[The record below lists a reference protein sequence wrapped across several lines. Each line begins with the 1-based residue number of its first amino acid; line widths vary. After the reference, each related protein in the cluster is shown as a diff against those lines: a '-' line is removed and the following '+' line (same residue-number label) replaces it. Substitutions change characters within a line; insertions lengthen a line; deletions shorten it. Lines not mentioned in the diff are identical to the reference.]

1 MFFQLP
7 EPWENCFCPRKAIV
21 CFEFVGIC
29 ENLGCGVPDK
39 SLDQQRLKW
48 RDRLSFKQARIA
60 VALTLLIGL
69 LFSAIQIAW
78 DLREEQNLIDRTVN
92 QVLATLRESATQAA
106 YGLDETLAARV
117 VSGIFEYEPVY
128 EAVLRDNFNNVLA
141 KRTEAPV
148 SSNRTFLTKLMFGE
162 NQAYEVPLLTGS
174 ANDLVGHLSVK
185 IDTDLIAEGFLNRAT
200 RILTSGILRN
210 LLLGLVLVAFFYAT
224 LTKPLLRLSEQLRKI
239 DPQNPDHTT
248 IDIPASHARDEL
260 GMILQTTRNLID
272 RISITLEKLRTTEK
286 QVRDRESQLNAIVQ
300 NVADGIL
307 TITPTGRIIEYNAA
321 TKQLLGLMR
330 DETPQGRTL
339 HEFLMPRAIP
349 LLEHTL
355 EDLVSHAPG
364 SRAVE
369 KRITLPIVRA
379 DQKEIDVSVALRMI
393 PDAETPLMTAVL
405 NDITVRK
412 RYEEQLVYMANHDT
426 LTNLPNRS
434 MLEHSLSSALKAHRD
449 NVAARRGAT
458 AVLFIDLD
466 RFKVINDSLGHGV
479 GDLLLKAV
487 GQRLQKV
494 IGRQEVVG
502 RLGGDEFLIIIP
514 DLKET
519 QDAAILSQAVLDA
532 LAPAFD
538 IKGRVLFVTPSI
550 GIALYPSDGED
561 FPTLMRNADTAMY
574 SAKSGGGGTYH
585 FFTKTMNES
594 AMARLVIEN
603 DLREALANNQFELH
617 YQPKVDLRTN
627 HICGMEALI
636 RWKQPGR
643 GYISPMQFIP
653 VAEETGLI
661 GKIGEWVIHEVCRQ
675 ISEWDAQSLPPLAIA
690 INLSPRQLIEG
701 HITETISRILKE
713 TGTPAARLVLEVTE
727 TVMMQELKKA
737 ATILDELRHL
747 GLQIAVDD
755 FGTGYSSLAYL
766 KRLPI
771 NSIKIDRSFIRDVT
785 IDTDDAA
792 ITKTIILMGHNLGLN
807 VVAEGVETEE
817 QMEFLRESGC
827 DEVQG
832 FLIATPQPPSEIVHH
847 IRRLAVKEETS

>member
-1 MFFQLP
+1 
-7 EPWENCFCPRKAIV
+7 
-21 CFEFVGIC
+21 
-29 ENLGCGVPDK
+29 LGLRVPDK

-48 RDRLSFKQARIA
+48 RDRLSVKQARIA

-69 LFSAIQIAW
+69 LFSGIQIVW
-78 DLREEQNLIDRTVN
+78 DLREEKSLIDRTVM

-117 VSGIFEYEPVY
+117 VSGLFEYEPVY
-128 EAVLRDNFNNVLA
+128 AAVLRDNFNNILA
-141 KRTEAPV
+141 QKTEQQV
-148 SSNRTFLTKLMFGE
+148 SSNRTVLTKLMFGE
-162 NQAYEVPLLTGS
+162 NQEYEIPLETGS
-174 ANDLVGHLSVK
+174 GRDLVGHLSVK
-185 IDTDLIAEGFLNRAT
+185 IDTDMIADGFLNRAT

-210 LLLGLVLVAFFYAT
+210 LILGLILVVFFYVT
-224 LTKPLLRLSEQLRKI
+224 LTKPLLRVSSLLRKI
-239 DPQNPDHTT
+239 DPQNPTPDA
-248 IDIPASHARDEL
+248 IVIPENHDRDEL
-260 GMILQTTRNLID
+260 GMILRTTRGLIE
-272 RISITLEKLRTTEK
+272 RISATLDKLRTTEQ
-286 QVRDRESQLNAIVQ
+286 QVRDRENQLTAIVQ

-307 TITPTGRIIEYNAA
+307 TITPTGRIVEYNGA

-349 LLEHTL
+349 LLEHSL
-355 EDLVSHAPG
+355 EELAAQS
-364 SRAVE
+364 SENQTTE
-369 KRITLPIVRA
+369 KRLTLPIRRA
-379 DQKEIDVSVALRMI
+379 DQTEIDVSIALRMI
-393 PDAETPLMTAVL
+393 PDAATPMMTAVL
-405 NDITVRK
+405 TDITVRK

-434 MLEHSLSSALKAHRD
+434 MLESSLSKALDKHKEASSTRH
-449 NVAARRGAT
+449 GAT

-466 RFKVINDSLGHGV
+466 RFKVINDSLGHDV

-487 GQRLQKV
+487 AGRLQKV
-494 IGRQEVVG
+494 IGRQEIVG

-538 IKGRVLFVTPSI
+538 IKGRVLFVSPSI

-561 FPTLMRNADTAMY
+561 FPALMRNADTAMY

-603 DLREALANNQFELH
+603 DLREALAQNQFELH

-627 HICGMEALI
+627 RISGLEALI

-661 GKIGEWVIHEVCRQ
+661 GKIGEWVIGEVCRQ
-675 ISEWDAQSLPPLAIA
+675 IAEWDAQSVPPLPIA

-701 HITETISRILKE
+701 RITETISRILTD
-713 TGTPAARLVLEVTE
+713 TGTPAARIVLEVTE
-727 TVMMQELKKA
+727 TVMMQEIKKSA
-737 ATILDELRHL
+737 AILEELRHL

-771 NSIKIDRSFIRDVT
+771 NSIKIDRSFVRDVT

-792 ITKTIILMGHNLGLN
+792 ITRTIIVMGHNLGLK
-807 VVAEGVETEE
+807 VIAEGVETKE
-817 QMEFLRESGC
+817 QMAFLRESEC

-832 FLIATPQPPSEIVHH
+832 FLIATPQPPQEIVKH
-847 IRRLAVKEETS
+847 ILRLSANAETEL

>member
-1 MFFQLP
+1 M
-7 EPWENCFCPRKAIV
+7 
-21 CFEFVGIC
+21 
-29 ENLGCGVPDK
+29 PDK

-48 RDRLSFKQARIA
+48 RDRLSVKQARIA

-69 LFSAIQIAW
+69 LFSGIQIVW
-78 DLREEQNLIDRTVN
+78 DLREEKSLIDRTVM

-117 VSGIFEYEPVY
+117 VSGLFEYEPVY
-128 EAVLRDNFNNVLA
+128 AAVLRDNFNNILA
-141 KRTEAPV
+141 QKTEQQV
-148 SSNRTFLTKLMFGE
+148 SSNRTVLTKLMFGE
-162 NQAYEVPLLTGS
+162 NQEYEIPLETGS
-174 ANDLVGHLSVK
+174 GRDLVGHLSVK
-185 IDTDLIAEGFLNRAT
+185 IDTDMIADGFLNRAT

-210 LLLGLVLVAFFYAT
+210 LILGLILVVFFYVT
-224 LTKPLLRLSEQLRKI
+224 LTKPLLRVSSLLRKI
-239 DPQNPDHTT
+239 DPQNPTPDA
-248 IDIPASHARDEL
+248 IVIPENHDRDEL
-260 GMILQTTRNLID
+260 GMILRTTRGLIE
-272 RISITLEKLRTTEK
+272 RISATLDKLRTTEQ
-286 QVRDRESQLNAIVQ
+286 QVRDRENQLTAIVQ

-307 TITPTGRIIEYNAA
+307 TITPTGRIVEYNGA

-330 DETPQGRTL
+330 DETPQGRIL
-339 HEFLMPRAIP
+339 HEFLMTRAIP
-349 LLEHTL
+349 LLEHSL
-355 EDLVSHAPG
+355 EELAAQS
-364 SRAVE
+364 SENQTTE
-369 KRITLPIVRA
+369 KRLTLPIRRA
-379 DQKEIDVSVALRMI
+379 DQTEIDVSIALRMI
-393 PDAETPLMTAVL
+393 PDAATPMMTAVL
-405 NDITVRK
+405 TDITVRK

-434 MLEHSLSSALKAHRD
+434 MLESSLSKALDKHKEASSTRH
-449 NVAARRGAT
+449 GAT

-466 RFKVINDSLGHGV
+466 RFKVINDSLGHDV

-487 GQRLQKV
+487 AGRLQKV
-494 IGRQEVVG
+494 IGRQEIVG

-538 IKGRVLFVTPSI
+538 IKGRVLFVSPSI

-561 FPTLMRNADTAMY
+561 FPALMRNADTAMY

-603 DLREALANNQFELH
+603 DLREALAQNQFELH

-627 HICGMEALI
+627 RISGLEALI

-661 GKIGEWVIHEVCRQ
+661 GKIGEWVIAEVCRQ
-675 ISEWDAQSLPPLAIA
+675 IAEWDAQSVPPLPIA

-701 HITETISRILKE
+701 RITETISRILTD
-713 TGTPAARLVLEVTE
+713 TGTPAARIVLEVTE
-727 TVMMQELKKA
+727 TVMMQEIKKSA
-737 ATILDELRHL
+737 AILEELRHL

-771 NSIKIDRSFIRDVT
+771 NSIKIDRSFVRDVT

-792 ITKTIILMGHNLGLN
+792 ITRTIIVMGHNLGLK
-807 VVAEGVETEE
+807 VIAEGVETKE
-817 QMEFLRESGC
+817 QMAFLRESEC

-832 FLIATPQPPSEIVHH
+832 FLIATPQPPQEIVKH
-847 IRRLAVKEETS
+847 ILRLSANAETEL

>member
-1 MFFQLP
+1 M
-7 EPWENCFCPRKAIV
+7 CFGSV
-21 CFEFVGIC
+21 DIC

-48 RDRLSFKQARIA
+48 RDRLSVKQARIA

-128 EAVLRDNFNNVLA
+128 EAVLRDNFNNILA
-141 KRTEAPV
+141 KQSEAPI
-148 SSNRTFLTKLMFGE
+148 SSNRTFLTTLMFGE
-162 NQAYEVPLLTGS
+162 NQEYEIPLLTGN
-174 ANDLVGHLSVK
+174 AKDLVGHLSVK
-185 IDTDLIAEGFLNRAT
+185 IDTDMIAGGFINRAT

-224 LTKPLLRLSEQLRKI
+224 LTKPLLRIAEQLRKI
-239 DPQNPDHTT
+239 DPQNPDPEA
-248 IDIPASHARDEL
+248 IEIPTSHARDEL
-260 GMILQTTRNLID
+260 GMILQTTRNLMD
-272 RISITLEKLRTTEK
+272 RISTTLEKLRTTEQ
-286 QVRDRESQLNAIVQ
+286 QVRDRESQLHAIVQ

-307 TITPTGRIIEYNAA
+307 TITPTGRIVEYNAA

-355 EDLVSHAPG
+355 EDLASHAPG
-364 SRAVE
+364 SSAVE

-393 PDAETPLMTAVL
+393 PDAATPLMTAVL

-434 MLEHSLSSALKAHRD
+434 MLEHSLSNALKTHRD
-449 NVAARRGAT
+449 NVAVRRGAT

-494 IGRQEVVG
+494 IGRQEIVG

-561 FPTLMRNADTAMY
+561 FPTLLRNADTAMY

-617 YQPKVDLRTN
+617 YQPKVDLHTDR
-627 HICGMEALI
+627 ICGMEALI

-661 GKIGEWVIHEVCRQ
+661 GKIGEWVIREVCRQ

-701 HITETISRILKE
+701 HITETISRILSE
-713 TGTPAARLVLEVTE
+713 TGTPAARIVLEVTE
-727 TVMMQELKKA
+727 TVMMQEIKKA

-771 NSIKIDRSFIRDVT
+771 NSIKIDRSFVRDVT

-792 ITKTIILMGHNLGLN
+792 ITKTIIAMGHNLGLN
-807 VVAEGVETEE
+807 VVAEGVETNE
-817 QMEFLRESGC
+817 QMDFLRESGC

-847 IRRLAVKEETS
+847 IRRLSAIEQTNS

>member
-1 MFFQLP
+1 
-7 EPWENCFCPRKAIV
+7 
-21 CFEFVGIC
+21 
-29 ENLGCGVPDK
+29 VPDK

-48 RDRLSFKQARIA
+48 RDRLSVKQARIA

-69 LFSAIQIAW
+69 LFSGIQIVW
-78 DLREEQNLIDRTVN
+78 DLREEKSLIDRTVM

-117 VSGIFEYEPVY
+117 VSGLFEYEPVY
-128 EAVLRDNFNNVLA
+128 AAVLRDNFNNILA
-141 KRTEAPV
+141 QKTEQQV
-148 SSNRTFLTKLMFGE
+148 SSNRTVLTKLMFGE
-162 NQAYEVPLLTGS
+162 NQEYEIPLETGS
-174 ANDLVGHLSVK
+174 GRDLVGHLSVK
-185 IDTDLIAEGFLNRAT
+185 IDTDMIADGFLNRAT

-210 LLLGLVLVAFFYAT
+210 LILGLILVVFFYVT
-224 LTKPLLRLSEQLRKI
+224 LTKPLLRVSSLLRKI
-239 DPQNPDHTT
+239 DPQNPTPDA
-248 IDIPASHARDEL
+248 IVIPENHDRDEL
-260 GMILQTTRNLID
+260 GMILRTTRGLIE
-272 RISITLEKLRTTEK
+272 RISATLDKLRTTEQ
-286 QVRDRESQLNAIVQ
+286 QVRDRENQLTAIVQ

-307 TITPTGRIIEYNAA
+307 TITPTGRIVEYNGA

-349 LLEHTL
+349 LLEHSL
-355 EDLVSHAPG
+355 EELAAQS
-364 SRAVE
+364 SENQMTE
-369 KRITLPIVRA
+369 KRLTLPIRRA
-379 DQKEIDVSVALRMI
+379 DQTEIDVSIALRMI
-393 PDAETPLMTAVL
+393 PDAATPMMTAVL
-405 NDITVRK
+405 TDITVRK

-434 MLEHSLSSALKAHRD
+434 MLESSLSKALDKHKEASSTRH
-449 NVAARRGAT
+449 GAT

-466 RFKVINDSLGHGV
+466 RFKVINDSLGHDV

-487 GQRLQKV
+487 AGRLQKV
-494 IGRQEVVG
+494 IGRQEIVG

-538 IKGRVLFVTPSI
+538 IKGRVLFVSPSI

-561 FPTLMRNADTAMY
+561 FPALMRNADTAMY

-603 DLREALANNQFELH
+603 DLREALAQNQFELH

-627 HICGMEALI
+627 RISGLEALI

-661 GKIGEWVIHEVCRQ
+661 GKIGEWVIAEVCRQ
-675 ISEWDAQSLPPLAIA
+675 IAEWDAQSVPPLPIA

-701 HITETISRILKE
+701 RITETISRILTD
-713 TGTPAARLVLEVTE
+713 TGTPAARIVLEVTE
-727 TVMMQELKKA
+727 TVMMQEIKKSA
-737 ATILDELRHL
+737 AILEELRHL

-771 NSIKIDRSFIRDVT
+771 NSIKIDRSFVRDVT

-792 ITKTIILMGHNLGLN
+792 ITRTIIVMGHNLGLK
-807 VVAEGVETEE
+807 VIAEGVETKE
-817 QMEFLRESGC
+817 QMAFLRESEC

-832 FLIATPQPPSEIVHH
+832 FLIATPQPPQEIVKH
-847 IRRLAVKEETS
+847 ILRLSANAETEL

>member
-1 MFFQLP
+1 M
-7 EPWENCFCPRKAIV
+7 
-21 CFEFVGIC
+21 
-29 ENLGCGVPDK
+29 PDK

-48 RDRLSFKQARIA
+48 RDRLSVKQARIA

-69 LFSAIQIAW
+69 LFSGIQIVW
-78 DLREEQNLIDRTVN
+78 DLREEKSLIDRTVM

-117 VSGIFEYEPVY
+117 VSGLFEYEPVY
-128 EAVLRDNFNNVLA
+128 AAVLRDNFNNILA
-141 KRTEAPV
+141 QKTEQQV
-148 SSNRTFLTKLMFGE
+148 SSNRTVLTKLMFGE
-162 NQAYEVPLLTGS
+162 NQEYEIPLETGS
-174 ANDLVGHLSVK
+174 GRDLVGHLSVK
-185 IDTDLIAEGFLNRAT
+185 IDTDMIADGFLNRAT

-210 LLLGLVLVAFFYAT
+210 LILGLILVVFFYVT
-224 LTKPLLRLSEQLRKI
+224 LTKPLLRVSSLLRKI
-239 DPQNPDHTT
+239 DPQNPTPDA
-248 IDIPASHARDEL
+248 IVIPENHDRDEL
-260 GMILQTTRNLID
+260 GMILRTTRGLIE
-272 RISITLEKLRTTEK
+272 RISATLDKLRTTEQ
-286 QVRDRESQLNAIVQ
+286 QVRDRENQLTAIVQ

-307 TITPTGRIIEYNAA
+307 TITPTGRIVEYNGA

-349 LLEHTL
+349 LLEHSL
-355 EDLVSHAPG
+355 EELAAQSSDNQTT
-364 SRAVE
+364 E
-369 KRITLPIVRA
+369 KRLTLPIRRA
-379 DQKEIDVSVALRMI
+379 DQTEIDVSIALRMI
-393 PDAETPLMTAVL
+393 PDAATPMMTAVL
-405 NDITVRK
+405 TDITVRK

-434 MLEHSLSSALKAHRD
+434 MLESSLSKALDKLKEASSTRH
-449 NVAARRGAT
+449 GAT

-466 RFKVINDSLGHGV
+466 RFKVINDSLGHDV

-487 GQRLQKV
+487 AGRLQKV
-494 IGRQEVVG
+494 IGRQEIVG

-538 IKGRVLFVTPSI
+538 IKGRVLFVSPSI

-561 FPTLMRNADTAMY
+561 FPALMRNADTAMY

-603 DLREALANNQFELH
+603 DLREALAQNQFELH

-627 HICGMEALI
+627 RISGLEALI

-661 GKIGEWVIHEVCRQ
+661 GKIGEWVIAEVCRQ
-675 ISEWDAQSLPPLAIA
+675 IAEWDAQSVPPLPIA

-701 HITETISRILKE
+701 RITETISRILTD
-713 TGTPAARLVLEVTE
+713 TGTPAARIVLEVTE
-727 TVMMQELKKA
+727 TVMMQEIKKSA
-737 ATILDELRHL
+737 AILEELRHL

-771 NSIKIDRSFIRDVT
+771 NSIKIDRSFVRDVT

-792 ITKTIILMGHNLGLN
+792 ITRTIIVMGHNLGLK
-807 VVAEGVETEE
+807 VIAEGVETKE
-817 QMEFLRESGC
+817 QMAFLRESEC

-832 FLIATPQPPSEIVHH
+832 FLIATPQPPQEIVKH
-847 IRRLAVKEETS
+847 ILRLSANAETEL

>member
-1 MFFQLP
+1 M
-7 EPWENCFCPRKAIV
+7 
-21 CFEFVGIC
+21 
-29 ENLGCGVPDK
+29 PDK

-48 RDRLSFKQARIA
+48 RDRLSVKQARIA

-69 LFSAIQIAW
+69 LFSGIQIVW
-78 DLREEQNLIDRTVN
+78 DLREEKSLIDRTVM

-117 VSGIFEYEPVY
+117 VSGLFEYEPVY
-128 EAVLRDNFNNVLA
+128 AAVLRDNFNNILA
-141 KRTEAPV
+141 QKTEQQV
-148 SSNRTFLTKLMFGE
+148 SSNRTVLTKLMFGE
-162 NQAYEVPLLTGS
+162 NQEYEIPLETGS
-174 ANDLVGHLSVK
+174 GRDLVGHLSVK
-185 IDTDLIAEGFLNRAT
+185 IDTDMIADGFLNRAT

-210 LLLGLVLVAFFYAT
+210 LILGLILVVFFYVT
-224 LTKPLLRLSEQLRKI
+224 LTKPLLRVSSLLRKI
-239 DPQNPDHTT
+239 DPQNPTPDA
-248 IDIPASHARDEL
+248 IVIPENHDRDEL
-260 GMILQTTRNLID
+260 GMILRTTRGLIE
-272 RISITLEKLRTTEK
+272 RISATLDKLRTTEQ
-286 QVRDRESQLNAIVQ
+286 QVRDRENQLTAIVQ

-307 TITPTGRIIEYNAA
+307 TITPTGRIVEYNGA

-349 LLEHTL
+349 LLEHSL
-355 EDLVSHAPG
+355 EELAAQSSDNQTT
-364 SRAVE
+364 E
-369 KRITLPIVRA
+369 KRLTLPIRRA
-379 DQKEIDVSVALRMI
+379 DQTEIDVSIALRMI
-393 PDAETPLMTAVL
+393 PDAATPMMTAVL
-405 NDITVRK
+405 TDITVRK

-434 MLEHSLSSALKAHRD
+434 MLESSLSKALDKHKEASSTRH
-449 NVAARRGAT
+449 GAT

-466 RFKVINDSLGHGV
+466 RFKVINDSLGHDV

-487 GQRLQKV
+487 AGRLQKV
-494 IGRQEVVG
+494 IGRQEIVG

-538 IKGRVLFVTPSI
+538 IKGRVLFVSPSI

-561 FPTLMRNADTAMY
+561 FPALMRNADTAMY

-603 DLREALANNQFELH
+603 DLREALAQNQFELH

-627 HICGMEALI
+627 RISGLEALI

-661 GKIGEWVIHEVCRQ
+661 GKIGEWVIGEVCRQ
-675 ISEWDAQSLPPLAIA
+675 IAEWDAQSVLPLPIA

-701 HITETISRILKE
+701 RITETISRILTD
-713 TGTPAARLVLEVTE
+713 TGTPAARIVLEVTE
-727 TVMMQELKKA
+727 TVMMQEIKKSA
-737 ATILDELRHL
+737 AILEELRHL

-771 NSIKIDRSFIRDVT
+771 NSIKIDRSFVRDVT

-792 ITKTIILMGHNLGLN
+792 ITRTIIVMGHNLGLK
-807 VVAEGVETEE
+807 VIAEGVETKE
-817 QMEFLRESGC
+817 QMAFLRESEC

-832 FLIATPQPPSEIVHH
+832 FLIATPQPPQEIVKH
-847 IRRLAVKEETS
+847 ILRLSANAETEL

>member
-1 MFFQLP
+1 MGL
-7 EPWENCFCPRKAIV
+7 R
-21 CFEFVGIC
+21 
-29 ENLGCGVPDK
+29 VPDK

-48 RDRLSFKQARIA
+48 RDRLSVKQARIA

-69 LFSAIQIAW
+69 LFSGIQIVW
-78 DLREEQNLIDRTVN
+78 DLREEKSLIDRTVM

-117 VSGIFEYEPVY
+117 VSGLFEYEPVY
-128 EAVLRDNFNNVLA
+128 AAVLRDNFNNILA
-141 KRTEAPV
+141 QKTEQQV
-148 SSNRTFLTKLMFGE
+148 SSNRTVLTKLMFGE
-162 NQAYEVPLLTGS
+162 NQEYEIPLETGS
-174 ANDLVGHLSVK
+174 GRDLVGHLSVK
-185 IDTDLIAEGFLNRAT
+185 IDTDMIADGFLNRAT

-210 LLLGLVLVAFFYAT
+210 LILGLILVVFFYVT
-224 LTKPLLRLSEQLRKI
+224 LTKPLLRVSSLLRKI
-239 DPQNPDHTT
+239 DPQNPTPDA
-248 IDIPASHARDEL
+248 IVIPENHDRDEL
-260 GMILQTTRNLID
+260 GMILRTTRGLIE
-272 RISITLEKLRTTEK
+272 RISATLDKLRTTEQ
-286 QVRDRESQLNAIVQ
+286 QVRDRENQLTAIVQ

-307 TITPTGRIIEYNAA
+307 TITPTGRIVEYNGA

-349 LLEHTL
+349 LLEHSL
-355 EDLVSHAPG
+355 EELAAQSSDNQTT
-364 SRAVE
+364 E
-369 KRITLPIVRA
+369 KRLTLPIRRA
-379 DQKEIDVSVALRMI
+379 DQTEIDVSIALRMI
-393 PDAETPLMTAVL
+393 PDAATPMMTAVL
-405 NDITVRK
+405 TDITVRK

-434 MLEHSLSSALKAHRD
+434 MLESSLSKALDKHKEASSTRH
-449 NVAARRGAT
+449 GAT

-466 RFKVINDSLGHGV
+466 RFKVINDSLGHDV

-487 GQRLQKV
+487 AGRLQKV
-494 IGRQEVVG
+494 IGRQEIVG

-538 IKGRVLFVTPSI
+538 IKGRVLFVSPSI

-561 FPTLMRNADTAMY
+561 FPALMRNADTAMY

-603 DLREALANNQFELH
+603 DLREALAQNQFELH

-627 HICGMEALI
+627 RISGLEALI

-661 GKIGEWVIHEVCRQ
+661 GKIGEWVIGEVCRQ
-675 ISEWDAQSLPPLAIA
+675 IAEWDAQSVPPLPIA

-701 HITETISRILKE
+701 RITETISRILTD
-713 TGTPAARLVLEVTE
+713 TGTPAARIVLEVTE
-727 TVMMQELKKA
+727 TVMMQEIKKSA
-737 ATILDELRHL
+737 AILEELRHL

-771 NSIKIDRSFIRDVT
+771 NSIKIDRSFVRDVT

-792 ITKTIILMGHNLGLN
+792 ITRTIIVMGHNLGLK
-807 VVAEGVETEE
+807 VIAEGVETKE
-817 QMEFLRESGC
+817 QMAFLRESEC

-832 FLIATPQPPSEIVHH
+832 FLIATPQPPQEIVKH
-847 IRRLAVKEETS
+847 ILRLSANAETEL

>member
-1 MFFQLP
+1 
-7 EPWENCFCPRKAIV
+7 
-21 CFEFVGIC
+21 
-29 ENLGCGVPDK
+29 VPDK

-48 RDRLSFKQARIA
+48 RDRLSVKQARIA

-69 LFSAIQIAW
+69 LFSGIQIVW
-78 DLREEQNLIDRTVN
+78 DLREEKSLIDRTVM

-117 VSGIFEYEPVY
+117 VSGLFEYEPVY
-128 EAVLRDNFNNVLA
+128 AAVLRDNFNNILA
-141 KRTEAPV
+141 QKTEQQV
-148 SSNRTFLTKLMFGE
+148 SSNRTVLTKLMFGE
-162 NQAYEVPLLTGS
+162 NQEYEIPLETGS
-174 ANDLVGHLSVK
+174 GRDLVGHLSVK
-185 IDTDLIAEGFLNRAT
+185 IDTDMIADGFLNRAT

-210 LLLGLVLVAFFYAT
+210 LILGLILVVFFYVT
-224 LTKPLLRLSEQLRKI
+224 LTKPLLRVSSLLRKI
-239 DPQNPDHTT
+239 DPQNPTPDA
-248 IDIPASHARDEL
+248 IVIPENHDRDEL
-260 GMILQTTRNLID
+260 GMILRTTRGLIE
-272 RISITLEKLRTTEK
+272 RISATLDKLRTTEQ
-286 QVRDRESQLNAIVQ
+286 QVRDRENQLTAIVQ

-307 TITPTGRIIEYNAA
+307 TITTTGRIVEYNGA

-349 LLEHTL
+349 LLEHSL
-355 EDLVSHAPG
+355 EELAAQSSDNQTT
-364 SRAVE
+364 E
-369 KRITLPIVRA
+369 KRLTLPIRRA
-379 DQKEIDVSVALRMI
+379 DQTEIDVSIALRMI
-393 PDAETPLMTAVL
+393 PDAATPMMTAVL
-405 NDITVRK
+405 TDITVRK

-434 MLEHSLSSALKAHRD
+434 MLESSLSKALDKHKEASSTRH
-449 NVAARRGAT
+449 GAT

-466 RFKVINDSLGHGV
+466 RFKVINDSLGHDV

-487 GQRLQKV
+487 AGRLQKV
-494 IGRQEVVG
+494 IGRQEIVG

-538 IKGRVLFVTPSI
+538 IKGRVLFVSPSI

-561 FPTLMRNADTAMY
+561 FPALMRNADTAMY

-603 DLREALANNQFELH
+603 DLREALAQNQFELH

-627 HICGMEALI
+627 RISGLEALI

-661 GKIGEWVIHEVCRQ
+661 GKIGEWVIAEVCRQ
-675 ISEWDAQSLPPLAIA
+675 IAEWDAQSVPPLPIA

-701 HITETISRILKE
+701 RITETISRILTD
-713 TGTPAARLVLEVTE
+713 TGTPAARIVLEVTE
-727 TVMMQELKKA
+727 TVMMQEIKKSA
-737 ATILDELRHL
+737 AILEELRHL

-771 NSIKIDRSFIRDVT
+771 NSIKIDRSFVRDVT

-792 ITKTIILMGHNLGLN
+792 ITRTIIVMGHNLGLK
-807 VVAEGVETEE
+807 VIAEGVETKE
-817 QMEFLRESGC
+817 QMAFLRESEC

-832 FLIATPQPPSEIVHH
+832 FLIATPQPPQEIVKH
-847 IRRLAVKEETS
+847 ILRLSANAETEL

>member
-1 MFFQLP
+1 MGF
-7 EPWENCFCPRKAIV
+7 R
-21 CFEFVGIC
+21 
-29 ENLGCGVPDK
+29 VPDK

-48 RDRLSFKQARIA
+48 RDRLSVKQARIA
-60 VALTLLIGL
+60 VAITLLIGL

-78 DLREEQNLIDRTVN
+78 DLREEQTQIDRTVK

-117 VSGIFEYEPVY
+117 ISGLFEYEPVY
-128 EAVLRDNFNNVLA
+128 EAVLRDNFNNILA
-141 KRTEAPV
+141 RTSQQPS
-148 SSNRTFLTKLMFGE
+148 SSNRTFLTKIMFGE
-162 NQAYEVPLLTGS
+162 NQEYEIPLQTGS
-174 ANDLVGHLSVK
+174 SNDLVGHLSVK
-185 IDTDLIAEGFLNRAT
+185 VDTDLIAVGFLNRAT

-210 LLLGLVLVAFFYAT
+210 LLLGFVLVAFFYTT
-224 LTKPLLRLSEQLRKI
+224 LTKPLLRISTLLRKV
-239 DPQNPDHTT
+239 DPQNPDPKA
-248 IDIPASHARDEL
+248 IDIPNKHAQDEL
-260 GMILQTTRNLID
+260 GMILHTTRGLID
-272 RISITLEKLRTTEK
+272 RISTTLVKLRSTEQ

-307 TITPTGRIIEYNAA
+307 TITPTGRVIEYNAA
-321 TKQLLGLMR
+321 SKQLLGLMR

-339 HEFLMPRAIP
+339 HEFIMPRAIP
-349 LLEHTL
+349 LFEHSLEEL
-355 EDLVSHAPG
+355 FAHA
-364 SRAVE
+364 SQNDVVE
-369 KRITLPIVRA
+369 KRITLPLIRA
-379 DQKEIDVSVALRMI
+379 DQTEIDVSIALRMI
-393 PDAETPLMTAVL
+393 PDATTPLMTAVL
-405 NDITVRK
+405 NDITVQK
-412 RYEEQLVYMANHDT
+412 RYEEQLVYMANHDA

-434 MLEHSLSSALKAHRD
+434 MLELSLSKALQSHQD
-449 NVAARRGAT
+449 NASKRSGAT

-466 RFKVINDSLGHGV
+466 RFKVINDSLGHDV

-487 GQRLQKV
+487 GGRLQKV

-550 GIALYPSDGED
+550 GIALYPSDGQD
-561 FPTLMRNADTAMY
+561 FPALMRNADTAMY
-574 SAKSGGGGTYH
+574 SAKSSGGGTYH
-585 FFTKTMNES
+585 YFTKTMNES

-603 DLREALANNQFELH
+603 DLREALAHNQFELH

-627 HICGMEALI
+627 RICGLEALI

-661 GKIGEWVIHEVCRQ
+661 GKIGEWVIMEVCRQ
-675 ISEWDAQSLPPLAIA
+675 IALWDEQSISPLPIA

-701 HITETISRILKE
+701 RITETISRILSD
-713 TGTPAARLVLEVTE
+713 TGTPAARIVLEITE
-727 TVMMQELKKA
+727 TVMMQDIKKSA
-737 ATILDELRHL
+737 AILDELRHL

-771 NSIKIDRSFIRDVT
+771 NSIKIDRSFVRDVT
-785 IDTDDAA
+785 IDSDDAA
-792 ITKTIILMGHNLGLN
+792 ITRTIIAMGHNLGLK
-807 VVAEGVETEE
+807 VVAEGVETTE
-817 QMEFLRESGC
+817 QMDFLRESDC
-827 DEVQG
+827 DEAQG
-832 FLIATPQPPSEIVHH
+832 FLIATPLPPAEIVHH
-847 IRRLAVKEETS
+847 ILRLSATTDTRL

>member
-1 MFFQLP
+1 M
-7 EPWENCFCPRKAIV
+7 
-21 CFEFVGIC
+21 
-29 ENLGCGVPDK
+29 PDK

-48 RDRLSFKQARIA
+48 RDRLSVKQARIA

-69 LFSAIQIAW
+69 LFSGIQIVW
-78 DLREEQNLIDRTVN
+78 DLREEKSLIDRTVM

-117 VSGIFEYEPVY
+117 VSGLFEYEPVY
-128 EAVLRDNFNNVLA
+128 AAVLRDNFNNILA
-141 KRTEAPV
+141 QKTEQQV
-148 SSNRTFLTKLMFGE
+148 SSNRTVLTKLMFGE
-162 NQAYEVPLLTGS
+162 NQEYEIPLETGS
-174 ANDLVGHLSVK
+174 GRDLVGHLSVK
-185 IDTDLIAEGFLNRAT
+185 IDTDMIADGFLNRAT

-210 LLLGLVLVAFFYAT
+210 LILGLILVVFFYVT
-224 LTKPLLRLSEQLRKI
+224 LTKPLLRVSSLLRKI
-239 DPQNPDHTT
+239 DPQNPTPDA
-248 IDIPASHARDEL
+248 IVIPENHDRDEL
-260 GMILQTTRNLID
+260 GMILRTTRGLIE
-272 RISITLEKLRTTEK
+272 RISATLDKLRTTEQ
-286 QVRDRESQLNAIVQ
+286 QVRDRENQLTAIVQ

-307 TITPTGRIIEYNAA
+307 TITPTGRIVEYNGA

-349 LLEHTL
+349 LLEHSL
-355 EDLVSHAPG
+355 EELAAQS
-364 SRAVE
+364 SENQTTE
-369 KRITLPIVRA
+369 KRLTLPIRRA
-379 DQKEIDVSVALRMI
+379 DQTEIDVSIALRMI
-393 PDAETPLMTAVL
+393 PDAATPMMTAVL
-405 NDITVRK
+405 TDITVRK

-434 MLEHSLSSALKAHRD
+434 MLESSLSKALDKHKEASSTRH
-449 NVAARRGAT
+449 GAT

-466 RFKVINDSLGHGV
+466 RFKVINDSLGHDV

-487 GQRLQKV
+487 AGRLQKV
-494 IGRQEVVG
+494 IGRQEIVG

-538 IKGRVLFVTPSI
+538 IKGRVLFVSPSI

-561 FPTLMRNADTAMY
+561 FPALMRNADTAMY

-603 DLREALANNQFELH
+603 DLREALAQNQFELH

-627 HICGMEALI
+627 RISGLEALI

-661 GKIGEWVIHEVCRQ
+661 GKIGEWVIGEVCRQ
-675 ISEWDAQSLPPLAIA
+675 IAEWDAQSVPPLPIA

-701 HITETISRILKE
+701 RITETISRILTD
-713 TGTPAARLVLEVTE
+713 TGTPAARIVLEVTE
-727 TVMMQELKKA
+727 TVMMQEIKKSA
-737 ATILDELRHL
+737 AILEELRHL

-771 NSIKIDRSFIRDVT
+771 NSIKIDRSFVRDVT

-792 ITKTIILMGHNLGLN
+792 ITRTIIVMGHNLGLK
-807 VVAEGVETEE
+807 VIAEGVETKE
-817 QMEFLRESGC
+817 QMAFLRESEC

-832 FLIATPQPPSEIVHH
+832 FLIATPQPPQEIVKH
-847 IRRLAVKEETS
+847 ILRLSANAETEL

>member
-1 MFFQLP
+1 M
-7 EPWENCFCPRKAIV
+7 
-21 CFEFVGIC
+21 
-29 ENLGCGVPDK
+29 PDK

-48 RDRLSFKQARIA
+48 RDRLSVKQARIA

-69 LFSAIQIAW
+69 LFSGIQIVW
-78 DLREEQNLIDRTVN
+78 DLREEKSLIDRTVM

-117 VSGIFEYEPVY
+117 VSGLFEYEPVY
-128 EAVLRDNFNNVLA
+128 AAVLRDNFNNILA
-141 KRTEAPV
+141 QKTEQQV
-148 SSNRTFLTKLMFGE
+148 SSNRTVLTKLMFGE
-162 NQAYEVPLLTGS
+162 NQEYEIPLETGS
-174 ANDLVGHLSVK
+174 GRDLVGHLSVK
-185 IDTDLIAEGFLNRAT
+185 IDTDMIADGFLNRAT

-210 LLLGLVLVAFFYAT
+210 LILGLILVVFFYVT
-224 LTKPLLRLSEQLRKI
+224 LTKPLLRVSSLLRKI
-239 DPQNPDHTT
+239 DPQNPTPDA
-248 IDIPASHARDEL
+248 IVIPENHDRDEL
-260 GMILQTTRNLID
+260 GMILRTTRGLIE
-272 RISITLEKLRTTEK
+272 RISATLDKLRTTEQ
-286 QVRDRESQLNAIVQ
+286 QVRDRENQLTAIVQ

-307 TITPTGRIIEYNAA
+307 TITPTGRIVEYNGA

-349 LLEHTL
+349 LLEHSL
-355 EDLVSHAPG
+355 EELAAQSLDNQTT
-364 SRAVE
+364 E
-369 KRITLPIVRA
+369 KRLTLPIRRA
-379 DQKEIDVSVALRMI
+379 DQTEIDVSIALRMI
-393 PDAETPLMTAVL
+393 PDAATPMMTAVL
-405 NDITVRK
+405 TDITVRK

-434 MLEHSLSSALKAHRD
+434 MLESSLSKALDKHKEASGTRH
-449 NVAARRGAT
+449 GAT

-466 RFKVINDSLGHGV
+466 RFKVINDSLGHDV

-487 GQRLQKV
+487 AGRLQKV
-494 IGRQEVVG
+494 IGRQEIVG

-538 IKGRVLFVTPSI
+538 IKGRVLFVSPSI

-561 FPTLMRNADTAMY
+561 FPALMRNADTAMY

-603 DLREALANNQFELH
+603 DLREALAQNQFELH

-627 HICGMEALI
+627 RISGLEALI

-661 GKIGEWVIHEVCRQ
+661 GKIGEWVIAEVCRQ
-675 ISEWDAQSLPPLAIA
+675 IAEWDAQSVPPLPIA

-701 HITETISRILKE
+701 RITETISRILTD
-713 TGTPAARLVLEVTE
+713 TGTPAARIVLEVTE
-727 TVMMQELKKA
+727 TVMMQEIKKSA
-737 ATILDELRHL
+737 AILEELRHL

-771 NSIKIDRSFIRDVT
+771 NSIKIDRSFVRDVT

-792 ITKTIILMGHNLGLN
+792 ITRTIIVMGHNLGLK
-807 VVAEGVETEE
+807 VIAEGVETKE
-817 QMEFLRESGC
+817 QMAFLRESEC

-832 FLIATPQPPSEIVHH
+832 FLIATPQPPQEIVKH
-847 IRRLAVKEETS
+847 ILRLSANAETEL

>member
-1 MFFQLP
+1 M
-7 EPWENCFCPRKAIV
+7 
-21 CFEFVGIC
+21 
-29 ENLGCGVPDK
+29 PDK

-48 RDRLSFKQARIA
+48 RDRLSVKQARIA

-69 LFSAIQIAW
+69 LFSGIQIVW
-78 DLREEQNLIDRTVN
+78 DLREEKSLIDRTVM

-117 VSGIFEYEPVY
+117 VSGLFEYEPVY
-128 EAVLRDNFNNVLA
+128 AAVLRDNFNNILA
-141 KRTEAPV
+141 QKTEQQV
-148 SSNRTFLTKLMFGE
+148 SSNRTVLTKLMFGE
-162 NQAYEVPLLTGS
+162 NQEYEIPLETGS
-174 ANDLVGHLSVK
+174 GRDLVGHLSVK
-185 IDTDLIAEGFLNRAT
+185 IDTDMIADGFLNRAT

-210 LLLGLVLVAFFYAT
+210 LILGLILVVFFYVT
-224 LTKPLLRLSEQLRKI
+224 LTKPLLRVSSLLRKI
-239 DPQNPDHTT
+239 DPQNPTPDA
-248 IDIPASHARDEL
+248 IVIPENHDRDEL
-260 GMILQTTRNLID
+260 GMILRTTRGLIE
-272 RISITLEKLRTTEK
+272 RISATLDKLRTTEQ
-286 QVRDRESQLNAIVQ
+286 QVRDRENQLTAIVQ

-307 TITPTGRIIEYNAA
+307 TITPTGRIVEYNGA

-349 LLEHTL
+349 LLEHSL
-355 EDLVSHAPG
+355 EELAAQS
-364 SRAVE
+364 SENQMTE
-369 KRITLPIVRA
+369 KRLTLPIRRA
-379 DQKEIDVSVALRMI
+379 DQTEIDVSIALRMI
-393 PDAETPLMTAVL
+393 PDAATPMMTAVL
-405 NDITVRK
+405 TDITVRK

-434 MLEHSLSSALKAHRD
+434 MLESSLSKALDKHKEASSTRH
-449 NVAARRGAT
+449 GAT

-466 RFKVINDSLGHGV
+466 RFKVINDSLGHDV

-487 GQRLQKV
+487 AGRLQKV
-494 IGRQEVVG
+494 IGRQEIVG

-538 IKGRVLFVTPSI
+538 IKGRVLFVSPSI

-561 FPTLMRNADTAMY
+561 FPALMRNADTAMY

-603 DLREALANNQFELH
+603 DLREALAQNQFELH

-627 HICGMEALI
+627 RISGLEALI

-661 GKIGEWVIHEVCRQ
+661 GKIGEWVIAEVCRQ
-675 ISEWDAQSLPPLAIA
+675 IAEWDAQSVPPLPIA

-701 HITETISRILKE
+701 RITETISRILTD
-713 TGTPAARLVLEVTE
+713 TGTPAARIVLEVTE
-727 TVMMQELKKA
+727 TVMMQEIKKSA
-737 ATILDELRHL
+737 AILEELRHL

-771 NSIKIDRSFIRDVT
+771 NSIKIDRSFVRDVT

-792 ITKTIILMGHNLGLN
+792 ITRTIIVMGHNLGLK
-807 VVAEGVETEE
+807 VIAEGVETKE
-817 QMEFLRESGC
+817 QMAFLRESEC

-832 FLIATPQPPSEIVHH
+832 FLIATPQPPQEIVKH
-847 IRRLAVKEETS
+847 ILRLSANAETEL